1 MDMDRIMNGLIED
14 EGFGKPGKPG
24 RAYKDAQ
31 GVLTVG
37 VGRNLEFTGIRFGE
51 LARLLD
57 ESMSAAQLCHR
68 LQLAPF
74 RGWWVQRNTIFFR
87 SEELFHDI
95 IRKDALS
102 TADSRFLLEADVQEA
117 VHAAVVVFG
126 NQDWHDMPAPAKE
139 VVVQVIFNLGL
150 HGFSHFKKTIA
161 ALRHHDW
168 ETAAAEL
175 LDSRAARQTGQRYV
189 RYADALRALSLD
201 G

>member
-24 RAYKDAQ
+24 RAYKDSR
-31 GVLTVG
+31 GILTVG
-37 VGRNLEFTGIRFGE
+37 VGRDLEFVGIRFRE
-51 LARLLD
+51 LARLVD

-74 RGWWVQRNTIFFR
+74 RGWWVQRNSIFFR
-87 SEELFHDI
+87 SGELFHDVV
-95 IRKDALS
+95 RKEALS
-102 TADSRFLLEADVQEA
+102 TADSRFLLESDVREA
-117 VHAAVVVFG
+117 VRSAEVVFG
-126 NQDWHDMPAPAKE
+126 KKDWHDMPAPAKE
-139 VVVQVIFNLGL
+139 VVVQVIFNVGW
-150 HGFSHFKKTIA
+150 HGFSHLKKTIA

-189 RYADALRALSLD
+189 RYADTLRALTLD